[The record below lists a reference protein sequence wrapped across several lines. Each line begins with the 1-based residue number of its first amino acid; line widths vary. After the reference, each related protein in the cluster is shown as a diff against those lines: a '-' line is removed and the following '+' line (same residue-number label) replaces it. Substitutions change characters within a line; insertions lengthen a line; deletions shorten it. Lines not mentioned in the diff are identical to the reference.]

1 MKKFLFLL
9 TAFVMLFVGVGVN
22 EANAQQD
29 AQYSMYMFNGLA
41 VNPAYAG
48 SRERPVVL
56 ALYRHQWAGFGD
68 GVPRTALVAAH
79 APLMNDRIGL
89 GISLGSDNIGVT
101 NMTNVTLSYAY
112 RLPVGKKAFWK
123 GKLSFGL
130 NAQFNNYRQRWS
142 EITSTTGGDPSFS
155 QNSQNVFSPN
165 FGAGV
170 YYYTEKFYLGASI
183 PHMLNTSLSDNVKL
197 SGTNNLVA
205 RTSRH
210 YFFTLGAIVKLN
222 DNLKLRPSIL
232 FKYVENTPFQ
242 ADYNVSLLI
251 KESLW
256 LGASFR
262 SSFQQPAAVLGMIE
276 YMFVKGLRL
285 GYAYDYTLSGIGAY
299 QSGSHEIMLSYE
311 FGKKDKYLSPR
322 RMSYF

>member
-1 MKKFLFLL
+1 MKKFLLSL
-9 TAFVMLFVGVGVN
+9 TAFVLLFLGAGIN
-22 EANAQQD
+22 QANAQQD

-48 SRERPVVL
+48 SRERPTIM

-68 GVPRTALVAAH
+68 GVPRTAVLAAH
-79 APLMNDRIGL
+79 APLLNDRVGL
-89 GISLGSDNIGVT
+89 GLSIASDNIGVT
-101 NMTNVTLSYAY
+101 NMTNVTASYAY

-123 GKLSFGL
+123 GKLAFGL
-130 NAQFNNYRQRWS
+130 NAQFNNYRHRWS
-142 EITSTTGGDPSFS
+142 EISATTGGDPNFS

-170 YYYTEKFYLGASI
+170 YYYTEKFYVGASI
-183 PHMLNTSLSDNVKL
+183 PHMLNASLRDKVKL
-197 SGTNNLVA
+197 SGTDLTA
-205 RTSRH
+205 RMYRH
-210 YFFTLGAIVKLN
+210 YFFTGGAIIKLN
-222 DNLKLRPSIL
+222 ENLKLRPSFL
-232 FKYVENTPFQ
+232 FKYVDNAPFQ
-242 ADYNVSLLI
+242 GDYNVSLLI
-251 KESLW
+251 KEALW

-262 SSFQQPAAVLGMIE
+262 SSFQEPTAVVGMIE

-285 GYAYDYTLSGIGAY
+285 GYAYDHTFTAIGSY

>member
-9 TAFVMLFVGVGVN
+9 TAFVMLFVGVGIN
-22 EANAQQD
+22 QATAQQD

-48 SRERPVVL
+48 SRDRPIVL

-68 GVPRTALVAAH
+68 GVPRTAVIAAH
-79 APLMNDRIGL
+79 SPLMNDRVGL
-89 GISLGSDNIGVT
+89 GLSIASDNIGVT
-101 NMTNVTLSYAY
+101 NMTNVTASYAY
-112 RLPVGKKAFWK
+112 RLPVGKSKLWK

-130 NAQFNNYRQRWS
+130 NAQFNNYRHRWS
-142 EITSTTGGDPSFS
+142 EITATTGGDPSFS

-165 FGAGV
+165 FGAGI
-170 YYYTEKFYLGASI
+170 YYKTDKFYIGASI
-183 PHMLNTSLSDNVKL
+183 PHMLNTSTRDKVKL
-197 SGTNNLVA
+197 AGTDLTA
-205 RTSRH
+205 RMYRH
-210 YFFTLGAIVKLN
+210 YFFTGGAIFKLN
-222 DNLKLRPSIL
+222 ENLQLRPSVL
-232 FKYVENTPFQ
+232 FKYVDNAPFQ
-242 ADYNVSLLI
+242 GDYNVSLLI
-251 KESLW
+251 KEALW
-256 LGASFR
+256 VGASFR
-262 SSFQQPAAVLGMIE
+262 TSFQEPVAVLGMVE

-285 GYAYDYTLSGIGAY
+285 GYAYDHTLSDIGSY